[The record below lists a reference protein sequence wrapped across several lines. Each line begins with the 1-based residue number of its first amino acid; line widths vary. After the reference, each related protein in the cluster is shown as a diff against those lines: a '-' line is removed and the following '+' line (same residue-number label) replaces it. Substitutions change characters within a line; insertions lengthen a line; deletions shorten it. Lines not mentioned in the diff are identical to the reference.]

1 MHCRNSAPTR
11 ASKVAAVHRCD
22 YGSRRSRVA
31 RQLMLLVGAGVVAA
45 VGAQSAAA
53 TGWSVQRAPQPT
65 RSDDAWLRSVSCIS
79 MRDCMAVGWSSAG
92 LVGDPAPLVEHWDG
106 AKWSIQR
113 TVIPAASG
121 SGGALLAVSCTP
133 TSACVAVGS
142 LYTNSGARPLA
153 ERWDGSSWSIQRI
166 PQLLGSDQFN
176 GVSCVSSTDCVAVG
190 YGQDAVRWDGHR
202 WGAQNLH
209 ITGSRTMT
217 SIGLT
222 GVSCPSATT
231 CAAVGTFDIVCDYY
245 DYYDVPILGFWTFGR
260 SSLRPYPNPDCSN
273 SRGHRPIHVLN
284 AVSCTSTVACTA
296 VGTGVY
302 RWNGRRWSIEPER
315 IGIDDELNG
324 VSCTSTNACTAVGP
338 DIYSWNGHASSRVP
352 VPRPS
357 EAIAAWLN
365 SVSCTSPESCVAVGS
380 YENRPDQDSLLIESL
395 GIGAEVARRDHFDPA
410 RGGSRATA
418 TGGLAGI
425 ATAGEALLLRRVQRL
440 GSLAKKVA

>member
-1 MHCRNSAPTR
+1 
-11 ASKVAAVHRCD
+11 
-22 YGSRRSRVA
+22 
-31 RQLMLLVGAGVVAA
+31 
-45 VGAQSAAA
+45 
-53 TGWSVQRAPQPT
+53 
-65 RSDDAWLRSVSCIS
+65 VSC
-79 MRDCMAVGWSSAG
+79 
-92 LVGDPAPLVEHWDG
+92 
-106 AKWSIQR
+106 
-113 TVIPAASG
+113 AS
-121 SGGALLAVSCTP
+121 

-202 WGAQNLH
+202 WGAQSLH
-209 ITGSRTMT
+209 IAGSRTMT

-222 GVSCPSATT
+222 GVSCPSDTT
-231 CAAVGTFDIVCDYY
+231 CAAVGTFDVVCDYY

-338 DIYSWNGHASSRVP
+338 DIYSWNGHAPSRVA

-395 GIGAEVARRDHFDPA
+395 GV
-410 RGGSRATA
+410 RATPA
-418 TGGLAGI
+418 ERTRHINASTG
-425 ATAGEALLLRRVQRL
+425 R
-440 GSLAKKVA
+440 